1 VYSSEGQIIGLMK
14 YKRKV
19 QAIEN
24 ILPKLCPNCRKLV
37 EDALSHK

>member
-1 VYSSEGQIIGLMK
+1 MYSSEGQIIGLMK